1 MARNIAPGSRRPFGF
16 EKLKQHDEAL
26 WRRVWE
32 DAKARRLPPVPGLI
46 HGSDL
51 YGDELKNAQENLVA
65 AGVDDMVQLKQAN
78 VLEISPPTEL
88 SSQSTQAGCIVSNPP
103 YGVRVGDKETLEGF
117 YPKLGDALKARF
129 AGWTCYLFSADMALQ
144 KKIGLS
150 ASKRTPLFNGALE
163 CRLFEYKVVAGFNR
177 KTKPTD

>member
-1 MARNIAPGSRRPFGF
+1 M
-16 EKLKQHDEAL
+16 
-26 WRRVWE
+26 
-32 DAKARRLPPVPGLI
+32 
-46 HGSDL
+46 
-51 YGDELKNAQENLVA
+51 
-65 AGVDDMVQLKQAN
+65 
-78 VLEISPPTEL
+78 LEISPPTAPPSE
-88 SSQSTQAGCIVSNPP
+88 STQAGCLISNPP
-103 YGVRVGDKETLEGF
+103 YGVRVGDKETLESF

-177 KTKPTD
+177 KAKPGE

>member
-1 MARNIAPGSRRPFGF
+1 MRRPGAASTAH
-16 EKLKQHDEAL
+16 L
-26 WRRVWE
+26 
-32 DAKARRLPPVPGLI
+32 RRLFAPRHIAVFGGRAAAEVVRQCRALGFAGEIWPVHP
-46 HGSDL
+46 S
-51 YGDELKNAQENLVA
+51 
-65 AGVDDMVQLKQAN
+65 
-78 VLEISPPTEL
+78 
-88 SSQSTQAGCIVSNPP
+88 
-103 YGVRVGDKETLEGF
+103 KETLEGF